1 MLIGLLKFRATRRV
15 FLIFKLIQWNHY
27 FLHKVS
33 YDSIEVFT
41 EDFNDFKEEHM
52 DYKDL
57 ILCISIMRK
66 FYSFKNISD
75 K

>member
-1 MLIGLLKFRATRRV
+1 MLIGLLKFRATTRV
-15 FLIFKLIQWNHY
+15 FLIFKLILWTHS

-33 YDSIEVFT
+33 YDSIKDFK

-57 ILCISIMRK
+57 ILCVSMMRK
-66 FYSFKNISD
+66 FYSSKNISD